1 MTGHP
6 RDHGDAVSR
15 HPRDR
20 EGAVSR
26 HPRDREGA
34 VSRHPRDRERAVS
47 RHPRDRAIDAA
58 RAYAIVGV
66 VAGHWLVTGLVPGP
80 DGLRTASPLAAMPAL
95 APATWVLQT
104 LGLFFF
110 AGGYAAVRSRSRAPA
125 GRSGPPRPG
134 GAGRRLVLP
143 VLALLGAW
151 ALVLFVGAALGV
163 SATTLGTIGGLVVGP
178 LWFLLPYLALRA
190 ATGPLSAV
198 VARLGAVTALPPIAV
213 VAAADLG
220 LLPGTVAVPAAWA
233 VPWLLGMSLA
243 ARRPGSGAS
252 GIDQSCVSA
261 RGNGCLGALLALGGG
276 AALAALV
283 VFAGYPA
290 SAVGVPG
297 GGRSNLSP
305 PSLAAVALAVSQIGV
320 FLMVRAPLA
329 RVLARDRYWRP
340 VAALN
345 RVAVPVY
352 LRHQSVL
359 LAVAGAASL
368 ADPAVPGLLTAPTR
382 AGWVIDRVAWL
393 PVLALVLAFVA
404 GERRHGDPGY
414 FKRGLRG
421 TLFDGSTSP
430 DLPTEVIAVRDSDPP
445 SRGRAARQPL

>member
-1 MTGHP
+1 MSGHP
-6 RDHGDAVSR
+6 RDR
-15 HPRDR
+15 T
-20 EGAVSR
+20 
-26 HPRDREGA
+26 
-34 VSRHPRDRERAVS
+34 
-47 RHPRDRAIDAA
+47 IDAA

-66 VAGHWLVTGLVPGP
+66 VAGHWLVTGLVAGP

-95 APATWVLQT
+95 APATWALQT

-110 AGGYAAVRSRSRAPA
+110 AGGYAAALP
-125 GRSGPPRPG
+125 GRSEQPHPGRPG
-134 GAGRRLVLP
+134 QSRLGRLGRRVVRP

-151 ALVLFVGAALGV
+151 AFVLFAGAAFGV
-163 SATTLGTIGGLVVGP
+163 PAATLGTIGRLVVGP
-178 LWFLLPYLALRA
+178 LWFLAPYLALAA
-190 ATGPLSAV
+190 ATGPLRVA

-220 LLPGTVAVPAAWA
+220 LLPGAVAVPAAWA

-243 ARRPGSGAS
+243 ARQNRTNVG
-252 GIDQSCVSA
+252 V
-261 RGNGCLGALLALGGG
+261 LYALGGA
-276 AALAALV
+276 AALAAFVLV
-283 VFAGYPA
+283 AGYPV

-305 PSLAAVALAVSQIGV
+305 PSLAAVALAVGQIGV
-320 FLMVRAPLA
+320 FLVVRAPLA

-368 ADPAVPGLLTAPTR
+368 ADPAAPGLLTAPAG

-393 PVLALVLAFVA
+393 PVLALVLAFVTR
-404 GERRHGDPGY
+404 ERRHGEPGY
-414 FKRGLRG
+414 FKHDLRG